1 MLIEIEKL
9 AKELVKNSFL
19 SLKEEDYK
27 KALLP
32 LVTFPLEDIQKLD
45 IKEHILL
52 NNGFR
57 VDSRMSQEQII
68 LLQIFK
74 KKLIDRLLEKRQTLY
89 EKVEKLF
96 REESLKEK
104 NYQEELLF
112 IEITDTIRAIEEQ
125 RSLPKPGLLMK
136 GNFRKKICFLFGL
149 ESQE

>member
-9 AKELVKNSFL
+9 AKKLVKNSFL

-68 LLQIFK
+68 LLKIFK

-96 REESLKEK
+96 KEEALKEK

-112 IEITDTIRAIEEQ
+112 IEITDTVRAIEEQ

-136 GNFRKKICFLFGL
+136 EDFRKKICFLFGL
-149 ESQE
+149 EG